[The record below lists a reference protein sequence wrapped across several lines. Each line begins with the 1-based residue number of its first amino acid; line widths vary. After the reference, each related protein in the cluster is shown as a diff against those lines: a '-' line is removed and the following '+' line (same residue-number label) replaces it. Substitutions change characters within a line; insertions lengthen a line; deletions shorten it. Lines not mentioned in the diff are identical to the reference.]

1 MINLNELEKVL
12 REMFDAGRDFG
23 WQEYEASEYEMG
35 LSQTPE
41 EAFDA
46 ALLEAG
52 SK

>member
-23 WQEYEASEYEMG
+23 RQEYEASEYEMG
-35 LSQTPE
+35 LRQTPE
-41 EAFDA
+41 EAFYA